1 MSLRGSF
8 SLASMLIISGLAATI
23 QADEVVLTSSSTVK
37 GAIGGRVRGTIQ
49 SESPSEV
56 VVKLGNT
63 LTNVPV
69 GDIASVHYDGQPA
82 SLALAEAKE
91 SANQLAEAADLYKR
105 AAADAAGKPL
115 IEQAARFRQA
125 QLIAELAMSD
135 PSRAAEAV
143 ALLDAAVK
151 AFPNGRHVVAALDA
165 LARLQ
170 LQRGDFAAVERTIAD
185 MARLPQ
191 SADRAAVL
199 RARLFDKKGDHDKA
213 IAEYDRLIQ
222 ASEAGSVRQR
232 EARLAK
238 AESMV
243 AAGKFAEAEADLRA
257 VIRAAPAEDFQAQS
271 AAYNALGDCLRA
283 AGKPK
288 DALVAYLHTDL
299 LYSKDKEQHPRAL
312 AQISRLW
319 RELKRDDRADEAW
332 NRLKQDYPQSP
343 WLAAARSPAP

>member
-8 SLASMLIISGLAATI
+8 SLAAVLVIAGLTAMV

-56 VVKLGNT
+56 VVKLGNN
-63 LTNVPV
+63 LTNVAV
-69 GDIASVHYDGQPA
+69 GDIASIHYDGQPA
-82 SLALAEAKE
+82 SMTLAETKE
-91 SANQLAEAADLYKR
+91 SANQLAEAADLYKK
-105 AAADAAGKPL
+105 AASDAAGKPL

-125 QLIAELAMSD
+125 QLIAELAMGD

-143 ALLDAAVK
+143 ALLDSAVK
-151 AFPNGRHVVAALDA
+151 AHPTSRHVVAALDA

-170 LQRGDFAAVERTIAD
+170 LQKSDFAAVERTITD
-185 MARLPQ
+185 MGRLPQ

-199 RARLFDKKGDHDKA
+199 RARLFDKKGDHAKA

-222 ASEAGSVRQR
+222 GSEAGSVRQR

-238 AESMV
+238 AESLV
-243 AAGKFAEAEADLRA
+243 AASKFAEAEADVRA
-257 VIRAAPAEDFQAQS
+257 VIKAAPAEDAQAQS

-312 AQISRLW
+312 AQISKLW
-319 RELKRDDRADEAW
+319 RDLKRDDRADEAW
-332 NRLKQDYPQSP
+332 NRLKQEYPQSP
-343 WLAAARSPAP
+343 WLAAARSTGP